1 MVNFEWIYFFYFIF
15 SNSATNAYSETFFA
29 CMKLSFSCIL
39 LVSNQNKDL
48 RMTVS
53 LQKEKW
59 TVQNSVRLLET
70 DAQKKFNISSIKE
83 NDLFLFCVEFV
94 FMLF

>member
-1 MVNFEWIYFFYFIF
+1 
-15 SNSATNAYSETFFA
+15 
-29 CMKLSFSCIL
+29 
-39 LVSNQNKDL
+39 
-48 RMTVS
+48 MTVS

-59 TVQNSVRLLET
+59 TVQNSVRLLEI

-94 FMLF
+94 FMLFQNGSSILFQNIEDSAMLKNMFKLLLIGSQMQDSVATVES